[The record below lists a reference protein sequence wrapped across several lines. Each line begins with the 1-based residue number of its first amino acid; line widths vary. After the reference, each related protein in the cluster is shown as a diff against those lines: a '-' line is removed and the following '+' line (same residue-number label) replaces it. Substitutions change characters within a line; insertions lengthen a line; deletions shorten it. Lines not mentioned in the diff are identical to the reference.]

1 MDYLGA
7 GLLWYQRLSWIG
19 HSVKKLFN
27 SKSDSR
33 YQVVYEQTWFSTVQL
48 LVSRS
53 YLIVLESGYLHA
65 DFAKMV

>member
-19 HSVKKLFN
+19 HSVKKLFY

-33 YQVVYEQTWFSTVQL
+33 YQVVYEQTWFSR
-48 LVSRS
+48 RS
-53 YLIVLESGYLHA
+53 KCWSVAYLTVLESGYLHA